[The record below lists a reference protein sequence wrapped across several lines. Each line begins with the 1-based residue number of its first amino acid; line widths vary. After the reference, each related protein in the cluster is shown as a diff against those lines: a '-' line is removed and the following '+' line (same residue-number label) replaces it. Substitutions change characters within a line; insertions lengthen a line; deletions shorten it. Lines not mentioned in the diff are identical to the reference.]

1 MDLGRAAGFT
11 IIELIVVLSIVAIL
25 SALAAPDLAMF
36 IKNNRVKGQTF
47 DLLNT
52 IQYARSEA
60 AKRRVRVI
68 MCRSANPTAASPT
81 CGGTANTW
89 TTGWLVFASGDTNS
103 TYETA
108 NDTLLRIGPPAPMGV
123 TVRTNTTCNQN
134 LEYNPDG
141 TTNASGGI
149 ARFAICDTSR
159 GGAYGRQIV
168 VPPHGRPK
176 LEQGSQSS
184 PINCTSPT

>member
-1 MDLGRAAGFT
+1 MDLRSAAGFT
-11 IIELIVVLSIVAIL
+11 IIELMIVLSIVAIL
-25 SALAAPDLAMF
+25 SALAAPDLALF

-68 MCRSANPTAASPT
+68 MCRSANPTAATPT
-81 CGGTANTW
+81 CSGSDHTW

-108 NDTLLRIGPPAPMGV
+108 NDTLLKVGPPAPMGV
-123 TVRTNTTCNQN
+123 TVRTNDTCNQN

-141 TTNASGGI
+141 TTNESGGI
-149 ARFAICDTSR
+149 ARFAICDTR
-159 GGAYGRQIV
+159 GGAYGRQV
-168 VPPHGRPK
+168 EVPPHGRPK

-184 PINCTSPT
+184 QVNCWSPA